1 MQNYAL
7 QVYFLCILIAI
18 LVEISV
24 DVFCVYNQV
33 NEYISN
39 MVLGMT
45 FKATIVIEGAVQD
58 GSITRS

>member
-39 MVLGMT
+39 MVLDMT